1 MVMLLVCFA
10 SDQVAGLFLG
20 RWVMLVTA
28 FPVNGKSKVKYTTE
42 RGELCHFY
50 FHITTL
56 RWFLCHQH
64 HSDIHLYSFLN
75 IWLRQKEALCQ
86 KTKQKRG
93 HALAWCLTVSTTQ
106 QLEQNS
112 AMPQCCVS
120 LKTTAAIKM
129 SWTYHPDISK
139 WRTTVRMLLHS
150 SLLQWGLAK
159 KIISSFPGFGKSKKK
174 KRNDHKS
181 VITKEV
187 KCYSQKK

>member
-1 MVMLLVCFA
+1 MIKPENIQIIMVMLLVYFA

-129 SWTYHPDISK
+129 SLCNKMNIPSRHFKMEDNCTNAAS
-139 WRTTVRMLLHS
+139 
-150 SLLQWGLAK
+150 
-159 KIISSFPGFGKSKKK
+159 
-174 KRNDHKS
+174 
-181 VITKEV
+181 
-187 KCYSQKK
+187 